1 MFQGGD
7 APQVMATMNI
17 NGDEQIAD
25 IADLIYLVT
34 YMFQGG
40 PAPLYAD

>member
-1 MFQGGD
+1 MD
-7 APQVMATMNI
+7 I
-17 NGDEQIAD
+17 NGDGLFEPD

-40 PAPLYAD
+40 PPLVPCP